1 MKKSKIQLF
10 FSVIVYLSSI
20 KTLIT
25 LSANERTCANERTLC
40 VTFAIIN
47 THEGSLSPMLFNLS
61 PGQGQTLIMFDS
73 FNKSE

>member
-10 FSVIVYLSSI
+10 FSVIVYLSSV
-20 KTLIT
+20 KTSVT
-25 LSANERTCANERTLC
+25 LSTNERTLC
-40 VTFAIIN
+40 VTFAFIN